1 MSFPAHTLE
10 FTSRKKEKQ
19 QIKGSQQ
26 MHNWSSTIRIS
37 GTVITMMALVLT
49 AGCESTSNWLKG
61 RKTADADEI
70 VLGAPDVSHYINELY
85 ALASGDP
92 ATQAEIYADAEAAAT
107 LTPRTSTELRYAL
120 VVATPGHSESD
131 SAKGQS
137 LLRDVLAQKE
147 MMNSAEI
154 ELATIYLRNVEARY
168 VLETEAQRLRGESSR
183 AATTEEAAIAQR
195 IARVE
200 TENRQL
206 RESLADAEAK
216 LEAITSIERSIREQ
230 SEN

>member
-1 MSFPAHTLE
+1 MRNFITATRYACTTVLLAVLAVMS
-10 FTSRKKEKQ
+10 
-19 QIKGSQQ
+19 
-26 MHNWSSTIRIS
+26 
-37 GTVITMMALVLT
+37 
-49 AGCESTSNWLKG
+49 GCESSDSWLK
-61 RKTADADEI
+61 KWTDSDKEAI
-70 VLGAPDVSHYINELY
+70 ILGAPGANEYLHEIY
-85 ALASGDP
+85 KLAGGDP

>member
-1 MSFPAHTLE
+1 
-10 FTSRKKEKQ
+10 
-19 QIKGSQQ
+19 
-26 MHNWSSTIRIS
+26 MHNWSSTIRKSAIAV
-37 GTVITMMALVLT
+37 GLVALVMT

-70 VLGAPDVSHYINELY
+70 VLGAPDVSQYLNELY
-85 ALASGDP
+85 KLASGDP

-107 LTPRTSTELRYAL
+107 LTPGTSTALRYAL

-154 ELATIYLRNVEARY
+154 ELATIYLRDVEARY
-168 VLETEAQRLRGESSR
+168 VLETEAQQLRSASSR
-183 AATTEEAAIAQR
+183 AASTEEAAIAQR
-195 IARVE
+195 MARIE
-200 TENRQL
+200 AENRRL

-230 SEN
+230 SDIENPR